1 MDTKINTSIEIATT
15 DRVSLNTWRGL
26 TRMEVRET
34 EQQTLEVGGI
44 DTAELLCAVTYW
56 IRTIATAADRSE
68 RETRLLND
76 VLETLAENL
85 SAKEAAA

>member
-1 MDTKINTSIEIATT
+1 MNTKINTSIEVATT

-44 DTAELLCAVTYW
+44 DTAELLCAVGYW

-85 SAKEAAA
+85 STKGAAA